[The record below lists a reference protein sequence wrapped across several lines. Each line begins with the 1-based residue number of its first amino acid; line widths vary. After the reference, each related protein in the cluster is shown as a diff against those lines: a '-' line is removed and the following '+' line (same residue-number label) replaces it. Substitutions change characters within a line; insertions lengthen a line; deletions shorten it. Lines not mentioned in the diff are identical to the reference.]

1 MKKFILTASS
11 AIILA
16 SCSSVTKETSSN
28 TREVASAPMPVT
40 YCMAGS
46 NQSWR
51 NCLEGSA
58 KNNDLSRI
66 GSVVLS
72 GIQLPTTF
80 QYVLS
85 DDHSVSLI
93 SDGQKI
99 EIATLKGEP
108 NVVPDIRYDQEL
120 APVQG
125 LEISQTKKMGA
136 ITSSCYHNA
145 LNVCMKNSNQAM
157 ELTTTIKVNNWSA
170 SKTES
175 TSEPR
180 GEVLGFFC
188 CK

>member
-1 MKKFILTASS
+1 M
-11 AIILA
+11 
-16 SCSSVTKETSSN
+16 
-28 TREVASAPMPVT
+28 
-40 YCMAGS
+40 
-46 NQSWR
+46 
-51 NCLEGSA
+51 EGSA
-58 KNNDLSRI
+58 RSNDLSRI

-80 QYVLS
+80 QYVLG

-93 SDGQKI
+93 SDGQQI
-99 EIATLKGEP
+99 EIATLKGVP
-108 NVVPDIRYDQEL
+108 SIIPDIRYDQEL
-120 APVQG
+120 TPIQG
-125 LEISQTKKMGA
+125 LEITQTKKMCA

-145 LNVCMKNSNQAM
+145 LNVCMKNSNQALD
-157 ELTTTIKVNNWSA
+157 LTTTIKINNWSV